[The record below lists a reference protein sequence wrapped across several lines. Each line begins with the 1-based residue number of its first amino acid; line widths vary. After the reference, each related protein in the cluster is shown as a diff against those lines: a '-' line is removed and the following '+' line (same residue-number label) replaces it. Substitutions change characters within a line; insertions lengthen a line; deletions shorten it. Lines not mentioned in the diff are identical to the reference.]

1 MKNFSRKKKK
11 NGRII
16 LLKESRKMTE
26 RVYECIYERFIEG
39 VPYGM
44 LGVRMNLRKWLI
56 ETGRYEY
63 SFEDASDGAILSYI
77 QRYRGKWLREV

>member
-1 MKNFSRKKKK
+1 
-11 NGRII
+11 
-16 LLKESRKMTE
+16 MTE

-44 LGVRMNLRKWLI
+44 LGVRMNLRNWLI

-63 SFEDASDGAILSYI
+63 SFEEASDNAIIEYMKEF
-77 QRYRGKWLREV
+77 RGKYLR

>member
-1 MKNFSRKKKK
+1 
-11 NGRII
+11 
-16 LLKESRKMTE
+16 MTE

-63 SFEDASDGAILSYI
+63 SFEESSDNLIINYI
-77 QRYRGKWLREV
+77 ETVRGKRLREVI

>member
-1 MKNFSRKKKK
+1 
-11 NGRII
+11 
-16 LLKESRKMTE
+16 MTE

-44 LGVRMNLRKWLI
+44 LGVRMNLRNWLI

-63 SFEDASDGAILSYI
+63 SFEDASDNAIIEYMKEF
-77 QRYRGKWLREV
+77 RGKYLSEV

>member
-1 MKNFSRKKKK
+1 
-11 NGRII
+11 
-16 LLKESRKMTE
+16 MTE

-44 LGVRMNLRKWLI
+44 LGVRMNLRNWLI

-63 SFEDASDGAILSYI
+63 SFEDASDNAIIEYMKEF
-77 QRYRGKWLREV
+77 RGKYLR

>member
-16 LLKESRKMTE
+16 LLKESNKMTE

-63 SFEDASDGAILSYI
+63 SFEDASDNAIIEYMKEF
-77 QRYRGKWLREV
+77 RGKYIREV

>member
-1 MKNFSRKKKK
+1 
-11 NGRII
+11 
-16 LLKESRKMTE
+16 MTE

-63 SFEDASDGAILSYI
+63 SFEEASDNAIIEYMKEF
-77 QRYRGKWLREV
+77 RGKYLRDV

>member
-1 MKNFSRKKKK
+1 
-11 NGRII
+11 
-16 LLKESRKMTE
+16 MTE

-44 LGVRMNLRKWLI
+44 LGVRMNLRNWLI

-63 SFEDASDGAILSYI
+63 SFEEASDNAIIEYMKEF
-77 QRYRGKWLREV
+77 RGKYLREV

>member
-1 MKNFSRKKKK
+1 
-11 NGRII
+11 
-16 LLKESRKMTE
+16 MTE

-44 LGVRMNLRKWLI
+44 LGVRMTLRNWLI

-63 SFEDASDGAILSYI
+63 YFEDACDGAILSYI
-77 QRYRGKWLREV
+77 QVVSGKYLRLVI

>member
-1 MKNFSRKKKK
+1 
-11 NGRII
+11 
-16 LLKESRKMTE
+16 MTE

-44 LGVRMNLRKWLI
+44 LGVRMNLRNWLI

-63 SFEDASDGAILSYI
+63 SFEDASDGAILHYI
-77 QRYRGKWLREV
+77 QAVRGKYLRLVI

>member
-1 MKNFSRKKKK
+1 
-11 NGRII
+11 
-16 LLKESRKMTE
+16 MTE

-44 LGVRMNLRKWLI
+44 LGVRMNIRNWLI

-63 SFEDASDGAILSYI
+63 SFEDASDGAIIEYMKEFI
-77 QRYRGKWLREV
+77 GKYLREV

>member
-1 MKNFSRKKKK
+1 
-11 NGRII
+11 
-16 LLKESRKMTE
+16 MTE

-63 SFEDASDGAILSYI
+63 SFENASDNLIINYI
-77 QRYRGKWLREV
+77 EAVRGKRLREVI

>member
-1 MKNFSRKKKK
+1 
-11 NGRII
+11 
-16 LLKESRKMTE
+16 MTE

-63 SFEDASDGAILSYI
+63 SFEDASDNAIIEYMKEF
-77 QRYRGKWLREV
+77 RGKYLKEV

>member
-1 MKNFSRKKKK
+1 
-11 NGRII
+11 
-16 LLKESRKMTE
+16 MTE

-44 LGVRMNLRKWLI
+44 LGVRMNLRNWLI

-63 SFEDASDGAILSYI
+63 SFEEASDNAIIEYMKEF
-77 QRYRGKWLREV
+77 RGKYLREVLGWNGISLQSNSMN

>member
-1 MKNFSRKKKK
+1 
-11 NGRII
+11 
-16 LLKESRKMTE
+16 MTE

-44 LGVRMNLRKWLI
+44 LGVRMNLRNWLI

-63 SFEDASDGAILSYI
+63 SFEDASDNAIIEYMKEF
-77 QRYRGKWLREV
+77 RGKYLREV

>member
-1 MKNFSRKKKK
+1 
-11 NGRII
+11 
-16 LLKESRKMTE
+16 MTE

-44 LGVRMNLRKWLI
+44 LGVRMNLRNWLI

-63 SFEDASDGAILSYI
+63 SFEEASDNAIIEYMKEF
-77 QRYRGKWLREV
+77 RGKYLRDV

>member
-1 MKNFSRKKKK
+1 
-11 NGRII
+11 
-16 LLKESRKMTE
+16 MTE

-44 LGVRMNLRKWLI
+44 LGVRMNLRNWLI

-63 SFEDASDGAILSYI
+63 SFEDASDGAIIEYMKEF
-77 QRYRGKWLREV
+77 RGKYLREV

>member
-1 MKNFSRKKKK
+1 M
-11 NGRII
+11 I
-16 LLKESRKMTE
+16 E

-44 LGVRMNLRKWLI
+44 LGARMNLRKWLI

-63 SFEDASDGAILSYI
+63 SFEDASDCAILNYI
-77 QRYRGKWLREV
+77 QSVRGKWLREVY

>member
-1 MKNFSRKKKK
+1 
-11 NGRII
+11 
-16 LLKESRKMTE
+16 MTE

-63 SFEDASDGAILSYI
+63 SFEDASDNAIIEYMKEF
-77 QRYRGKWLREV
+77 RGKYLREV

>member
-1 MKNFSRKKKK
+1 
-11 NGRII
+11 
-16 LLKESRKMTE
+16 MTE

-44 LGVRMNLRKWLI
+44 LGVRMNLRNWLI

-63 SFEDASDGAILSYI
+63 SFDDASDNAIIEYMKEF
-77 QRYRGKWLREV
+77 RGKYLREV

>member
-1 MKNFSRKKKK
+1 
-11 NGRII
+11 
-16 LLKESRKMTE
+16 MTE

-44 LGVRMNLRKWLI
+44 LGVRMNLRNWLI

-63 SFEDASDGAILSYI
+63 SFDEASDNAIIEYMKEF
-77 QRYRGKWLREV
+77 RGKYLR

>member
-1 MKNFSRKKKK
+1 
-11 NGRII
+11 
-16 LLKESRKMTE
+16 MTE

-63 SFEDASDGAILSYI
+63 SFEDASDNAIIEYMKEF
-77 QRYRGKWLREV
+77 RGKYIREV

>member
-1 MKNFSRKKKK
+1 
-11 NGRII
+11 
-16 LLKESRKMTE
+16 MTE

-63 SFEDASDGAILSYI
+63 SFEESSDNLIINYI
-77 QRYRGKWLREV
+77 EAVRGKRLREVI